1 VELQL
6 HLRLTGIEAAR
17 SKLPADHKDEI
28 ATEAVARLRAEL
40 DLMAQQIR
48 ITMGER

>member
-1 VELQL
+1 LKQ
-6 HLRLTGIEAAR
+6 RDPSSRRT
-17 SKLPADHKDEI
+17 KDEI
-28 ATEAVARLRAEL
+28 ATEAVATLRAEL